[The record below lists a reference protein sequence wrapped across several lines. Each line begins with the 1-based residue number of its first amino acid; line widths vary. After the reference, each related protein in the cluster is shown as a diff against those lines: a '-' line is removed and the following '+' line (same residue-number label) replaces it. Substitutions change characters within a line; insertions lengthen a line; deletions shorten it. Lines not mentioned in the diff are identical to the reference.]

1 MSDVNYIKAILST
14 WYPCKNWLE
23 KKYPEAKFKLD
34 HKLKNLKGIS
44 YEEKLG
50 GTSLPEWE
58 RRNQVIDEMNELE
71 EERRQ
76 CEKTIKL
83 CEAYLSKIPTEYHT
97 TFRLLYEQ
105 GNTLEYVA
113 MKVPYND
120 AKYVHRLVDRE
131 TQRILIK

>member
-58 RRNQVIDEMNELE
+58 RRNQVIDELNELE

-76 CEKTIKL
+76 CEKTINI
-83 CEAYLSKIPTEYHT
+83 CEMYLKRIPEEYQEL
-97 TFRLLYEQ
+97 FRFIFEK
-105 GNTLEYVA
+105 GNIQ
-113 MKVPYND
+113 D
-120 AKYVHRLVDRE
+120 AAVDKFHYTNHQYIGRILDRE
-131 TQRILIK
+131 TQRLIIK